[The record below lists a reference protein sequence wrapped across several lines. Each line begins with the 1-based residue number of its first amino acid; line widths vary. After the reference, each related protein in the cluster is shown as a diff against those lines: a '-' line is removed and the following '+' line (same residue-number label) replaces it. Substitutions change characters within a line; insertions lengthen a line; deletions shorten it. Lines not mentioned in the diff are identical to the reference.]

1 MSAAV
6 RRDDASGDPLF
17 LRGFAPLVVAA
28 ILVALAILL
37 VPSVAP
43 EQIVVDRPSATLPP
57 LPTTATTAAVT
68 DTAPASTVTT
78 VAAP

>member
-6 RRDDASGDPLF
+6 RRDEANGDPLF